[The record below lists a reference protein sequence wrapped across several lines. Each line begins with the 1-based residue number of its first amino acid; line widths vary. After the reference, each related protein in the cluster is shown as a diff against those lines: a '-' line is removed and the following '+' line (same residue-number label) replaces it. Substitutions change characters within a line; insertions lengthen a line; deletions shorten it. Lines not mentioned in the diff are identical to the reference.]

1 MWGGKRVRRETFS
14 KRGGEAKGGKEFNEC
29 IQNTISTCLIPIR
42 LIHPIRVFKTVIRY
56 NKGSQRLSTRKS
68 SEILPFPPCH
78 RAFRRILFFLWKKN
92 GLRSLCLWNSIRK
105 RSNHVSNRIE
115 LLLGFH
121 AFSKFISKS
130 ISLFFSLRN

>member
-1 MWGGKRVRRETFS
+1 MRRETFS

-68 SEILPFPPCH
+68 LKSSLSLLAIALFVAFSFSFGKKMDYESPCVSEIRLEKD
-78 RAFRRILFFLWKKN
+78 RITFL
-92 GLRSLCLWNSIRK
+92 
-105 RSNHVSNRIE
+105 IE
-115 LLLGFH
+115 
-121 AFSKFISKS
+121 
-130 ISLFFSLRN
+130 